1 MDYEEKIRHVI
12 CMVSDFFYPNV
23 GGVEEHIFQLSQC
36 LLHRGH
42 KVIVLTHVYG
52 DRRGVRYMTN
62 GLKVY
67 YLPIQTFY
75 NQSVLPTFITWL
87 PLVRNIFLRESVTIV
102 HGHSAFSTMAHEAMN
117 LARAMGLKSVFTDHS
132 LFGFADMSAIVTN
145 NFLALSLADVNHCIC
160 VSYVGKENTVLRA
173 NVEQEKVSVI
183 PNALDSLVFRP
194 DPAKRPRNK
203 INIIV
208 MSRLQY
214 RKGVDLQPDI
224 MRHICQRYP
233 QVNFIIGGDGPKRSV
248 LEEVRDE
255 MGADR
260 VRLLG
265 AVPHAQVHSILVT
278 GHIFLNTSLT
288 EAFCIAICEAVCSG
302 LQVVSTNVGG
312 IPEVLPSHL
321 IHLAYPTVKSLSQ
334 KLELAIELE
343 ISGQRVEPWEMHS
356 EARDI
361 YLWGDVVRRTEQVY
375 HRVHRHQA
383 SSALIH
389 RIPRYK
395 KCGVVAGWFMMFL
408 VTLQFLL
415 LKVCDAL
422 WPAKD
427 IDLAPD
433 YPTSFWSCGNGNVD
447 RVGRPQWDDADN
459 NVAKSV
465 VKRKQKSRHR
475 NNRAAA
481 SLSNG
486 TPLRPDTSTR
496 NLHRQL

>member
-1 MDYEEKIRHVI
+1 MDLSS
-12 CMVSDFFYPNV
+12 MVSDFFYPNV

-52 DRRGVRYMTN
+52 DRRGIRHMTN

-75 NQSVLPTFITWL
+75 NQSVLPTFITSI
-87 PLVRNIFLRESVTIV
+87 PLLRYIFLRERVSIV

-173 NVEQEKVSVI
+173 NVDQEKVSVI
-183 PNALDSLVFRP
+183 PNALDSHVFKPEPAQRP
-194 DPAKRPRNK
+194 LNK
-203 INIIV
+203 INVVV

-214 RKGVDLQPDI
+214 RKGVDLQPAI
-224 MRHICQRYP
+224 IRHICERYP
-233 QVNFIIGGDGPKRSV
+233 QVNFIIGGDGPKRSI

-255 MGADR
+255 VGNER
-260 VRLLG
+260 LKLLG
-265 AVPHAQVHSILVT
+265 AVPHADVHGVLVQ

-312 IPEVLPSHL
+312 IPEVLPCHL
-321 IHLAYPTVKSLSQ
+321 ILLAHPTVKSLTE
-334 KLELAIELE
+334 KLELAIQRELN
-343 ISGQRVEPWEMHS
+343 GKRLDPWKMHEEMKN
-356 EARDI
+356 I
-361 YLWGDVVRRTEQVY
+361 YLWSDVVQRTEVVYDQV
-375 HRVHRHQA
+375 HLEQ
-383 SSALIH
+383 SSAELV
-389 RIPRYK
+389 RRLPRYK
-395 KCGVVAGWFMMFL
+395 KCGLVAGWFMMFL

-415 LKVCDAL
+415 LKICDKL
-422 WPAKD
+422 WPSSD
-427 IDLAPD
+427 IDIAPD
-433 YPTSFWSCGNGNVD
+433 YPLDAARWSFEEERIENNNGIVGNGSASGSQPISAV
-447 RVGRPQWDDADN
+447 
-459 NVAKSV
+459 
-465 VKRKQKSRHR
+465 SRRFHLSR
-475 NNRAAA
+475 N
-481 SLSNG
+481 
-486 TPLRPDTSTR
+486 
-496 NLHRQL
+496 

>member
-1 MDYEEKIRHVI
+1 MDTISSGPVQDRPNRHVI

-36 LLHRGH
+36 LLGRGH
-42 KVIVLTHVYG
+42 KVIVMTHVYG

-67 YLPIQTFY
+67 YLPIQPFY
-75 NQSVLPTFITWL
+75 SQSVLPTFITSI
-87 PLVRNIFLRESVTIV
+87 PLLRNILLRERVTIV

-173 NVEQEKVSVI
+173 NVDQDKVSVI
-183 PNALDSLVFRP
+183 PNALDTEVFKPDLSQRP
-194 DPAKRPRNK
+194 KDK
-203 INIIV
+203 INVIV

-214 RKGVDLQPDI
+214 RKGVDLQPAI
-224 MRHICQRYP
+224 IKHICAQYP
-233 QVNFIIGGDGPKRSV
+233 QVNFIIGGDGPKRSI

-255 MGADR
+255 VGSDR
-260 VRLLG
+260 LKLLG
-265 AVPHAQVHSILVT
+265 PVPHARVHGVLVQ

-321 IHLAYPTVKSLSQ
+321 ILLAHPNVQSLT
-334 KLELAIELE
+334 KTLEFAIEKE
-343 ISGQRVEPWEMHS
+343 ISGRRMDPWVMHWEMKN
-356 EARDI
+356 I
-361 YLWGDVVRRTEQVY
+361 YTWPDVARRTEIVY
-375 HRVHRHQA
+375 NRVHLEK
-383 SSALIH
+383 SSSELVQ

-395 KCGVVAGWFMMFL
+395 KCGLVAGWFMMFL
-408 VTLQFLL
+408 VTIQFLL
-415 LKVCDAL
+415 LKICNRV
-422 WPAKD
+422 WPAEEMD
-427 IDLAPD
+427 IAPD
-433 YPTSFWSCGNGNVD
+433 YPTGCSKWSFEED
-447 RVGRPQWDDADN
+447 RQPYDDLNHSSNFIPPQA
-459 NVAKSV
+459 
-465 VKRKQKSRHR
+465 RRR
-475 NNRAAA
+475 
-481 SLSNG
+481 
-486 TPLRPDTSTR
+486 LRI
-496 NLHRQL
+496 

>member
-1 MDYEEKIRHVI
+1 MGGEQLATRHVI

-36 LLHRGH
+36 LLARGH

-52 DRRGVRYMTN
+52 DRKGIRYMTN
-62 GLKVY
+62 GLK
-67 YLPIQTFY
+67 TFY
-75 NQSVLPTFITWL
+75 NQSVLPTFITSI
-87 PLVRNIFLRESVTIV
+87 PLLRNVFLRERVTIV

-183 PNALDSLVFRP
+183 PNALDSQVFRP
-194 DPAKRPRNK
+194 DVTKRPKDK

-224 MRHICQRYP
+224 IRYICQRHP
-233 QVNFIIGGDGPKRSV
+233 HVNFIIGGDGPKRSL

-255 MGADR
+255 VGDER
-260 VRLLG
+260 LSLLG
-265 AVPHAQVHSILVT
+265 AVPHGQVHSVLVK

-312 IPEVLPSHL
+312 IPEVLPAHL
-321 IHLAYPTVKSLSQ
+321 IHLAHPNVESLTE
-334 KLELAIELE
+334 KLELAIKLE
-343 ISGQRVEPWEMHS
+343 ETGRACGAV
-356 EARDI
+356 
-361 YLWGDVVRRTEQVY
+361 GDVSGGQEHLPVVR
-375 HRVHRHQA
+375 
-383 SSALIH
+383 
-389 RIPRYK
+389 
-395 KCGVVAGWFMMFL
+395 
-408 VTLQFLL
+408 
-415 LKVCDAL
+415 CDA
-422 WPAKD
+422 
-427 IDLAPD
+427 
-433 YPTSFWSCGNGNVD
+433 
-447 RVGRPQWDDADN
+447 AD
-459 NVAKSV
+459 
-465 VKRKQKSRHR
+465 
-475 NNRAAA
+475 
-481 SLSNG
+481 
-486 TPLRPDTSTR
+486 
-496 NLHRQL
+496 

>member
-1 MDYEEKIRHVI
+1 MMGEEMETTRHVI

-36 LLHRGH
+36 LLARGH

-52 DRRGVRYMTN
+52 DRKGIRYMTN

-67 YLPIQTFY
+67 YLPLQTFY
-75 NQSVLPTFITWL
+75 NQSVLPTFITSI
-87 PLVRNIFLRESVTIV
+87 PLLRNIFLRERVAIV

-132 LFGFADMSAIVTN
+132 LFGFADLSAIVTN

-183 PNALDSLVFRP
+183 PNALDTQLFKP
-194 DPAKRPRNK
+194 DLSKRPKDK

-224 MRHICQRYP
+224 IRNICQRYP
-233 QVNFIIGGDGPKRSV
+233 HVNFIIGGDGPKRSL

-255 MGADR
+255 VGDHR
-260 VRLLG
+260 LCLLG
-265 AVPHAQVHSILVT
+265 AVPHGRVHSVLVQ

-321 IHLAYPTVKSLSQ
+321 IHLAHPNVASLTQ
-334 KLELAIELE
+334 KLELAIRLE
-343 ISGQRVEPWEMHS
+343 ETGERVGPWEMHQ
-356 EARDI
+356 EVKNT
-361 YLWGDVVRRTEQVY
+361 YLWSDVMRRTELVY
-375 HRVHRHQA
+375 SKVQQEE
-383 SSALIH
+383 SSADLVH

-395 KCGVVAGWFMMFL
+395 KCGLVAGWFMMFL

-415 LKVCDAL
+415 LKICDRL
-422 WPAKD
+422 WPIED
-427 IDLAPD
+427 IDVAP
-433 YPTSFWSCGNGNVD
+433 SFPKTKRQKECGLEERGAVNNG
-447 RVGRPQWDDADN
+447 GREPYWL
-459 NVAKSV
+459 
-465 VKRKQKSRHR
+465 RR
-475 NNRAAA
+475 NGGN
-481 SLSNG
+481 
-486 TPLRPDTSTR
+486 LRP
-496 NLHRQL
+496 RQAQELQDGLS

>member
-1 MDYEEKIRHVI
+1 MDDSSDKTAADSNYGKTRHVI

-36 LLHRGH
+36 LLGRGH

-52 DRRGVRYMTN
+52 DRRGIRYMTN

-67 YLPIQTFY
+67 YLPIQPFY
-75 NQSVLPTFITWL
+75 SQSVLPTFITSI
-87 PLVRNIFLRESVTIV
+87 PLLRNVFLREQVTIV

-117 LARAMGLKSVFTDHS
+117 LSRAMGIKSVFTDHS

-173 NVEQEKVSVI
+173 NVDQDKVSVI
-183 PNALDSLVFRP
+183 PNALDTEVFKPDLYQRP
-194 DPAKRPRNK
+194 KDK
-203 INIIV
+203 INVIV

-214 RKGVDLQPDI
+214 RKGVDLQPAI
-224 MRHICQRYP
+224 IKHICSQYS
-233 QVNFIIGGDGPKRSV
+233 QVNFIIGGDGPKRSI

-255 MGADR
+255 VGSDR
-260 VRLLG
+260 LKLLG
-265 AVPHAQVHSILVT
+265 ALPHAKVHGVLVQ

-321 IHLAYPTVKSLSQ
+321 ILLAHPNIQSLT
-334 KLELAIELE
+334 KTLEFAIEREL
-343 ISGQRVEPWEMHS
+343 SGRRRDPWVMHWEMKNL
-356 EARDI
+356 
-361 YLWGDVVRRTEQVY
+361 YTWPDVARRTEIVY
-375 HRVHRHQA
+375 NRVHQKMSNA
-383 SSALIH
+383 EIME

-395 KCGVVAGWFMMFL
+395 KCGLMAGWFMMFL

-415 LKVCDAL
+415 LKICNRL

-427 IDLAPD
+427 MDIAPD
-433 YPTSFWSCGNGNVD
+433 YPAGFSGWSFAEDRRAVD
-447 RVGRPQWDDADN
+447 GIDSNAKFKAPQA
-459 NVAKSV
+459 
-465 VKRKQKSRHR
+465 RRR
-475 NNRAAA
+475 
-481 SLSNG
+481 
-486 TPLRPDTSTR
+486 LRT
-496 NLHRQL
+496 

>member
-1 MDYEEKIRHVI
+1 MGEEQLATRHVI

-36 LLHRGH
+36 LLARGH

-52 DRRGVRYMTN
+52 DRKGIRYMTN

-75 NQSVLPTFITWL
+75 NQSVLPTFITSI
-87 PLVRNIFLRESVTIV
+87 PLLRNVLLRERVTIV

-183 PNALDSLVFRP
+183 PNALDSQVFRP
-194 DPAKRPRNK
+194 DVTKRPKDK

-224 MRHICQRYP
+224 IRHICQRYP
-233 QVNFIIGGDGPKRSV
+233 HVNFIIGGDGPKRSL

-255 MGADR
+255 VGDER
-260 VRLLG
+260 LSLLG
-265 AVPHAQVHSILVT
+265 AVPHGQVHSVLVK

-312 IPEVLPSHL
+312 IPEVLPAHL
-321 IHLAYPTVKSLSQ
+321 IHLAHPNVESLTE
-334 KLELAIELE
+334 KLERAIRLE
-343 ISGQRVEPWEMHS
+343 ETGERVGPWEMHQ
-356 EARDI
+356 EVKNT
-361 YLWGDVVRRTEQVY
+361 YLWSDVMRRTELVY
-375 HRVHRHQA
+375 SKVHQEE
-383 SSALIH
+383 SSADLVH

-395 KCGVVAGWFMMFL
+395 KCGLVAGWFMMFL

-415 LKVCDAL
+415 LKICDRL
-422 WPAKD
+422 WPVED
-427 IDLAPD
+427 IDVVPNFPRIARDKKYKLEED
-433 YPTSFWSCGNGNVD
+433 KVLCNGSSE
-447 RVGRPQWDDADN
+447 PLL
-459 NVAKSV
+459 
-465 VKRKQKSRHR
+465 KRNGISQKIT
-475 NNRAAA
+475 
-481 SLSNG
+481 LSQ
-486 TPLRPDTSTR
+486 PYKLKVS
-496 NLHRQL
+496 

>member
-1 MDYEEKIRHVI
+1 MGGEQLATRHVI

-36 LLHRGH
+36 LLARGH

-52 DRRGVRYMTN
+52 DRKGIRYMTN

-67 YLPIQTFY
+67 YLPLQTFY
-75 NQSVLPTFITWL
+75 NQSVLPTFITSI
-87 PLVRNIFLRESVTIV
+87 PLLRNVFLRERVTIV

-183 PNALDSLVFRP
+183 PNALDSQVFRP
-194 DPAKRPRNK
+194 DVTKRPKDK

-224 MRHICQRYP
+224 IRYICQRHP
-233 QVNFIIGGDGPKRSV
+233 HVNFIIGGDGPKRSL

-255 MGADR
+255 VGDER
-260 VRLLG
+260 LSLLG
-265 AVPHAQVHSILVT
+265 AVPHGQVHSVLVK

-312 IPEVLPSHL
+312 IPEVLPAHL
-321 IHLAYPTVKSLSQ
+321 IHLAHPNVESLTE
-334 KLELAIELE
+334 KLELAIKLE
-343 ISGQRVEPWEMHS
+343 ETGRACGAV
-356 EARDI
+356 
-361 YLWGDVVRRTEQVY
+361 GDVSGGQEHLPVVR
-375 HRVHRHQA
+375 
-383 SSALIH
+383 
-389 RIPRYK
+389 
-395 KCGVVAGWFMMFL
+395 
-408 VTLQFLL
+408 
-415 LKVCDAL
+415 CDA
-422 WPAKD
+422 
-427 IDLAPD
+427 
-433 YPTSFWSCGNGNVD
+433 
-447 RVGRPQWDDADN
+447 AD
-459 NVAKSV
+459 
-465 VKRKQKSRHR
+465 
-475 NNRAAA
+475 
-481 SLSNG
+481 
-486 TPLRPDTSTR
+486 
-496 NLHRQL
+496 